1 MQARTADQHRD
12 ENDKLESQSQVQ
24 YTEDDGGDKSHSDHL
39 GDFLYLLIQKLGI
52 EDSQSI
58 ANPEHALVE
67 EDVAWEV
74 LDIEVNHVEVEAA
87 HRPNGAH
94 GEQI

>member
-1 MQARTADQHRD
+1 MELTGQQIDI
-12 ENDKLESQSQVQ
+12 
-24 YTEDDGGDKSHSDHL
+24 DDGNC
-39 GDFLYLLIQKLGI
+39 
-52 EDSQSI
+52 I
-58 ANPEHALVE
+58 AGAKYCLVHKY
-67 EDVAWEV
+67 VAWEV